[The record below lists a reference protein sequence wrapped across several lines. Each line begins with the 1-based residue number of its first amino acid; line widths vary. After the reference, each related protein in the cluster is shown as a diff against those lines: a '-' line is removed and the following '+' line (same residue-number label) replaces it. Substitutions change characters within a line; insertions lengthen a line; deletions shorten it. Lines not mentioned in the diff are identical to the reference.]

1 MGIEF
6 INKSTEEIKKRLMKL
21 LEDKKGRTNL
31 IIQLGS
37 PLEFQKLQNIR
48 VAIDEINS
56 AALDIILSSK
66 EAEASRSLVEEESR
80 CSRADENRKY
90 SFANVLVIMHLSTHS
105 IELKKLNTL
114 PGLNFWFGWELRVIE
129 KLDMSSVDVEI
140 KRNLCRPL
148 KFHQLFV
155 LNEEDKKKINENT
168 RQCEIGLREL
178 QMTILGRLLFHK
190 YHSFVR
196 YLVRSNAYLNLSSF
210 NLGEVKR
217 NLLPEMNGQEKIKE
231 GYFLRVFEQEMSSR
245 TLTDKTS
252 QEWTKY
258 LSQNTETK
266 SNELREGDEVKSE
279 DNETVYVDIEKAI
292 STAFELENGS
302 KIQAY
307 LMYLMCPEHLNNLS
321 AYILGCSNKV
331 EGLNG
336 PHDELIEMFTTLEDH
351 EFLDYIK
358 DNHLDKYKDI
368 LGADENEWYEKI
380 RAEFKNTL
388 KNPIYDFQMSL
399 KAFLNNE
406 ENKFVSFSLKGK
418 SIIKPTTYKL
428 PIYKENYEQIQKI
441 VKEFKDK
448 KKFLFS
454 YDFKDVKRIIKLYK
468 NGNNESMKPDSTTTD
483 SYQVEMNN
491 FKNNEKLVN
500 LIFDPETTKENLPR
514 WMIKGVYTEQTKEF
528 YFEMFLDLIKTLF
541 PDPTRPYSDQE
552 YYAVFELITL
562 CLREPSKEE
571 AESPLFFFKG
581 IFFAFEFLNSILKN
595 IMMNIHNNDTELEYL
610 KSTLKN
616 LLEGQIKKPE
626 SQKKKSKGQENNADP
641 KQDKQTEPFSFIL
654 LDEMSTKV
662 ELRNLISNGI
672 DIQKLQEKE
681 PKKEPKKKNLM
692 GLKKKDPTVTLVT
705 LEVIV
710 PKNFKSLIT
719 TKRTQF
725 NELSQYTGPF
735 ITILEMLL
743 SFDTTTQ
750 ISVFDEIKERHQKEL
765 NSGDNTGGEV
775 FTGALLKRGRELFPD
790 FISKIKQESNEKLH
804 MKNVY
809 LIKSFIDV
817 WGTYEHLDYF
827 LKDKRFNYV
836 FSKELYGGKGA
847 SILRIALTERFA
859 SDLRDLECTI
869 DGKLYNWVDLQHKNA
884 EAERREREARDMHE
898 QEYQDVIE
906 YRRIRAEIQ
915 QSDAFKTYNS
925 TVSFMM
931 ANFEENKSI
940 IITLMDSIWK
950 SALSTRR
957 KIQQEGRRLEF
968 DRDILYSVVSELDP
982 NKLCGNV
989 EMKQR
994 PGSEEN
1000 EIPQNDQIEALRE
1013 LDSSLPLNTILNI
1026 TMMRILFSKEKLAEL
1041 KSQDFEQIET
1051 LFREKLT
1058 SLNDMS
1064 STLINSSTNY
1074 GLIYLMQC
1082 FVTHETS
1089 IAKLSSKCETVK
1101 KLEDSLSVKAGESN
1115 IVFFDLKIIEYY
1127 KQLLNEVDAL
1137 VEKCLKIEAEVPNL
1151 LLLMNREYQGSR
1163 SMNMY
1168 VLGVICINK
1177 FIKKEG
1183 ELSEFERAKRGNY
1196 QKVFSKCS
1204 QKSPQTPDI
1213 SSYLQIIDHI
1223 LTGNI
1228 MRRYSDWI
1236 DDIGE
1241 DQKESMNLLLV
1252 KLFSQFSIL
1261 VACFPEMNYKLDAWK
1276 QSQETRKLPQNGL
1289 CCKMVN
1295 TNILNQFVACL
1306 ETIIGERLNGK
1317 DYRDWYGRDGTLY
1330 VKNLGCYRCSCKYMY
1345 TVNNCGYNMKS
1356 FRCPWCK
1363 LVIGGVDHK
1372 MVERPGHLHVKTF
1385 PEINDMI
1392 LEEYNAHVA
1401 NYAPHYPLNNQSDAY
1416 RSMRV
1421 LEVGYNKLIE
1431 YKDKFSENP
1440 LLFVNFEN
1448 DLYLRHLMDHIFIV
1462 SSRNFVKSQEFQLY
1476 DSVLQEALNLKDID
1490 FYKDFSPERYFM
1502 RHINNDL
1509 EKLNGLL
1516 KFSTPM
1522 ERFDWLKVTF
1532 STMAENM
1539 FQKVPADKDSKLFI
1553 QRNLFSEAT
1562 QFINQ
1567 QDAINAQMS
1576 KDVTL
1581 TDESIVQI
1589 LMNRKQLFERKDA
1602 MAVLESRP
1610 EVVKSLYILNTLC
1623 RHEVLPNDVFP
1634 YLKDILD
1641 QIEPSRVELL
1651 RMVLRYEHILRDYPK
1666 FMEVHLSL
1674 AIFMR
1679 NKYGRNL
1686 SFEDTFSAQF
1696 EPELRDEN
1704 LKWAYSNFVAIWNKM
1719 EGYRDSLPELFDF
1732 SDMCAA
1738 NINVPEF
1745 IDRVTKKD
1753 EAKLKD
1759 FLIFSKT
1766 DPRTQ
1771 DASLLYFRSIIGS
1784 FVKNFHNKVSKQASL
1799 ILKDAGEDSE
1809 GENGEKITLEEAT
1822 YSDFVYLDTARI
1834 PVMGKGLQDKAIEEL
1849 VLENCMFDIT
1859 RANEIVFDTH
1869 KIQLILAKALYK
1881 PEILAE
1887 ESNFKPFEFEFSG
1900 SYQKSRETAETILKS
1915 LKTESRSD
1923 VALLQEYLKDRF
1935 PDKSSKDK
1943 DIIEVVEKLF
1953 LFILDMIEFLKVR
1966 LDLEDLTQTIESK
1979 MNGQQKETYFRYEN
1993 LQKEFKDLKLEGIAW
2008 TVGDLPQLYEEVL
2021 EKAVDSLVKYRLRAK
2036 KIGEVEAKKISSLF
2050 VDEKGNKNGSD
2061 MMTQLEKAIKVKARD
2076 YYPDMRFAD
2085 LQIKTLEGDCESI
2098 NGNDNSKNK
2107 DCFDEIK
2114 DYRIDQFGC
2123 LMDILK

>member
-1 MGIEF
+1 
-6 INKSTEEIKKRLMKL
+6 L
-21 LEDKKGRTNL
+21 
-31 IIQLGS
+31 
-37 PLEFQKLQNIR
+37 FQ
-48 VAIDEINS
+48 S
-56 AALDIILSSK
+56 
-66 EAEASRSLVEEESR
+66 
-80 CSRADENRKY
+80 
-90 SFANVLVIMHLSTHS
+90 
-105 IELKKLNTL
+105 
-114 PGLNFWFGWELRVIE
+114 
-129 KLDMSSVDVEI
+129 
-140 KRNLCRPL
+140 
-148 KFHQLFV
+148 
-155 LNEEDKKKINENT
+155 KKKE
-168 RQCEIGLREL
+168 
-178 QMTILGRLLFHK
+178 
-190 YHSFVR
+190 
-196 YLVRSNAYLNLSSF
+196 
-210 NLGEVKR
+210 
-217 NLLPEMNGQEKIKE
+217 EK
-231 GYFLRVFEQEMSSR
+231 EQE
-245 TLTDKTS
+245 
-252 QEWTKY
+252 
-258 LSQNTETK
+258 
-266 SNELREGDEVKSE
+266 
-279 DNETVYVDIEKAI
+279 A
-292 STAFELENGS
+292 
-302 KIQAY
+302 
-307 LMYLMCPEHLNNLS
+307 
-321 AYILGCSNKV
+321 KV
-331 EGLNG
+331 
-336 PHDELIEMFTTLEDH
+336 
-351 EFLDYIK
+351 
-358 DNHLDKYKDI
+358 
-368 LGADENEWYEKI
+368 
-380 RAEFKNTL
+380 R
-388 KNPIYDFQMSL
+388 
-399 KAFLNNE
+399 
-406 ENKFVSFSLKGK
+406 
-418 SIIKPTTYKL
+418 
-428 PIYKENYEQIQKI
+428 
-441 VKEFKDK
+441 
-448 KKFLFS
+448 
-454 YDFKDVKRIIKLYK
+454 
-468 NGNNESMKPDSTTTD
+468 
-483 SYQVEMNN
+483 
-491 FKNNEKLVN
+491 
-500 LIFDPETTKENLPR
+500 
-514 WMIKGVYTEQTKEF
+514 
-528 YFEMFLDLIKTLF
+528 
-541 PDPTRPYSDQE
+541 
-552 YYAVFELITL
+552 
-562 CLREPSKEE
+562 
-571 AESPLFFFKG
+571 
-581 IFFAFEFLNSILKN
+581 
-595 IMMNIHNNDTELEYL
+595 
-610 KSTLKN
+610 
-616 LLEGQIKKPE
+616 
-626 SQKKKSKGQENNADP
+626 
-641 KQDKQTEPFSFIL
+641 
-654 LDEMSTKV
+654 
-662 ELRNLISNGI
+662 
-672 DIQKLQEKE
+672 
-681 PKKEPKKKNLM
+681 
-692 GLKKKDPTVTLVT
+692 
-705 LEVIV
+705 LEVIISQ
-710 PKNFKSLIT
+710 NFKSLIT
-719 TKRTQF
+719 AKRTQF

-743 SFDTTTQ
+743 YFDTKTQ
-750 ISVFDEIKERHQKEL
+750 ISVFDEIKEGHQKEL

-775 FTGALLKRGRELFPD
+775 FTGALLKRGRELFPE

-847 SILRIALTERFA
+847 SILRIALAERFA

-869 DGKLYNWVDLQHKNA
+869 DGKLYNWIDLQHKNA
-884 EAERREREARDMHE
+884 EVERSEREESPEEMHE
-898 QEYQDVIE
+898 QDHQDTIE
-906 YRRIRAEIQ
+906 YKRIRAEIQ
-915 QSDAFKTYNS
+915 HSDAFKTYNS

-950 SALSTRR
+950 NALSTRR
-957 KIQQEGRRLEF
+957 NGHKEGGRSNF
-968 DRDILYSVVSELDP
+968 DREILYSVVSELDP
-982 NKLCGNV
+982 NKLCGNA
-989 EMKQR
+989 EIKKAPSPQ
-994 PGSEEN
+994 EN
-1000 EIPQNDQIEALRE
+1000 EIPQNDQKEPLRE

-1041 KSQDFEQIET
+1041 NNQDLEQIET

-1058 SLNDMS
+1058 SLNHMS

-1089 IAKLSSKCETVK
+1089 IAKLTNKCETVK
-1101 KLEDSLSVKAGESN
+1101 KLEDSLSVKARESN
-1115 IVFFDLKIIEYY
+1115 IVFFDPKIIEYY

-1137 VEKCLKIEAEVPNL
+1137 VEKCLKIEAEIPNL

-1183 ELSEFERAKRGNY
+1183 ELNEFEREKRGNY

-1204 QKSPQTPDI
+1204 QNSPDI
-1213 SSYLQIIDHI
+1213 SSYLQIIDNI

-1228 MRRYSDWI
+1228 MRRYSEWI
-1236 DDIGE
+1236 DGIGE

-1276 QSQETRKLPQNGL
+1276 QSQETKKLPQNGL
-1289 CCKMVN
+1289 CCKIVN
-1295 TNILNQFVACL
+1295 TKVFNQFVSCL
-1306 ETIIGERLNGK
+1306 ETIEDRVK
-1317 DYRDWYGRDGTLY
+1317 GRDYKANWVGEDGTKY
-1330 VKNLGCYRCSCKYMY
+1330 EKNLGCYRCSCKYMY
-1345 TVNNCGYNMKS
+1345 TVNKCGYNMTS
-1356 FRCPWCK
+1356 FSCPWCK
-1363 LVIGGVDHK
+1363 LMIGGVDHV
-1372 MVERPGHLHVKTF
+1372 MLDRPGFVHVKTF
-1385 PEINDMI
+1385 PEIYDMI

-1401 NYAPHYPLNNQSDAY
+1401 NYESHFPLNNQSDAY

-1421 LEVGYNKLIE
+1421 LELGYNKSIE
-1431 YKDKFSENP
+1431 NKDKNSENP

-1448 DLYLRHLMDHIFIV
+1448 DLYLRHLMDHIFFV
-1462 SSRNFVKSQEFQLY
+1462 SSRNFVTSQEFQLY
-1476 DSVLQEALNLKDID
+1476 DSVLQEALNLKDND

-1522 ERFDWLKVTF
+1522 ERFDWLKATF

-1553 QRNLFSEAT
+1553 QRTMFSNAKE
-1562 QFINQ
+1562 FITQ
-1567 QDAINAQMS
+1567 QDAICAEMS
-1576 KDVTL
+1576 KDTL

-1610 EVVKSLYILNTLC
+1610 KVVKSLYILNTLC
-1623 RHEVLPNDVFP
+1623 RHEVLPNDVYA
-1634 YLKDILD
+1634 YLNDNLNKID
-1641 QIEPSRVELL
+1641 PNRVELL
-1651 RMVLRYEHILRDYPK
+1651 RMVLRYEHILRDFPK
-1666 FMEVHLSL
+1666 FMEAHLSL

-1679 NKYGRNL
+1679 NKYGRKL
-1686 SFEDTFSAQF
+1686 SFDDTISAQF

-1704 LKWAYSNFVAIWNKM
+1704 LKWAYSNFVAIWKKM
-1719 EGYRDSLPELFDF
+1719 EGYRNTRPELFDF
-1732 SDMCAA
+1732 SDMCEA
-1738 NINVPEF
+1738 NINAPQF
-1745 IDRVTKKD
+1745 IDRVMKK
-1753 EAKLKD
+1753 EEVKLKD
-1759 FLIFSKT
+1759 FLIFSKD

-1771 DASLLYFRSIIGS
+1771 DGSLLYFRSIIGS